1 IYRQYGYPVDS
12 GFEVVAMCEVN
23 WVLLSGFIAA
33 IASLANAALLVWM
46 ILVTRRYVNATLS
59 ILEVNRVALEDI
71 RNREIRPYKNLVERT
86 IRNLEELKARDLVY
100 SFEKQDGTGWLSA
113 DDLLPADYNGI
124 VMQAT
129 TFDAEL
135 YSSLYAVASLIE
147 EPRKI
152 VTEMQRVARSGR
164 PTLTELPR
172 LQADFRRALDPI
184 ISLLNSTRDSLLSR
198 GQSLQR

>member
-1 IYRQYGYPVDS
+1 
-12 GFEVVAMCEVN
+12 MCEVN

>member
-1 IYRQYGYPVDS
+1 
-12 GFEVVAMCEVN
+12 
-23 WVLLSGFIAA
+23 
-33 IASLANAALLVWM
+33 
-46 ILVTRRYVNATLS
+46 
-59 ILEVNRVALEDI
+59 
-71 RNREIRPYKNLVERT
+71 
-86 IRNLEELKARDLVY
+86 
-100 SFEKQDGTGWLSA
+100 
-113 DDLLPADYNGI
+113 
-124 VMQAT
+124 MQAM
-129 TFDAEL
+129 TFDADL

-164 PTLTELPR
+164 PILTELPR